1 MAKQAHKHLL
11 RAVLEPRKK
20 GAIQQIAEACAAG
33 ADPNGICPESSI
45 TSGYVRG
52 GSTLLTHAIH
62 EGASRVVE
70 KLLECGANPDLTDG
84 NGWTPWMASTLVDE
98 SKRTRIQE
106 LLSHYGASKDGEH
119 IGQLAR
125 ALIDGDVV
133 HAVSLITSKQDL
145 RILTSFR
152 VDLVRHQILN
162 GNTPMLKLLLEH
174 KMQPD
179 SAHLI
184 SAIKARYLPGVDL
197 LLSHGLAP
205 ESPDEE
211 ETPLMMAAGMGELNI
226 VQCLV
231 KAGADVNRCA
241 YDNIEWTAA
250 FYAKEAGYDQIA
262 DWLISYMD
270 KAVLEKQQQIM
281 VARNPRFRLLYK
293 HATASE
299 ALSTDDIVAILEQW
313 NDQYGIDVRNA
324 STDSITIEFSSLPE
338 DIESFFEEV
347 LSLCPD
353 ASEDRRTVQSEL
365 LEKKVLSLWWD

>member
-1 MAKQAHKHLL
+1 MAKQANKQLL
-11 RAVLEPRKK
+11 DAVLEPRKK
-20 GAIQQIAEACAAG
+20 GAIQQIVGACAAG

-62 EGASRVVE
+62 EGSSRAVE
-70 KLLECGANPDLTDG
+70 KLLECGANPDLADS

-125 ALIDGDVV
+125 ALIDGNVV
-133 HAVSLITSKQDL
+133 HAVSLVTSKQDL
-145 RILTSFR
+145 IILASFR
-152 VDLVRHQILN
+152 VDLIRHQILN

-174 KMQPD
+174 EMQPD

-197 LLSHGLAP
+197 LLSHGLVP

-226 VQCLV
+226 VRRLV
-231 KAGADVNRCA
+231 EAGADVNRCA

-250 FYAKEAGYDQIA
+250 FYAKEAGYDQVA
-262 DWLISYMD
+262 DWLTPRMD
-270 KAVLEKQQQIM
+270 KAVLEQRQQIM
-281 VARNPRFRLLYK
+281 DARNPRFRLLYK

-299 ALSTDDIVAILEQW
+299 ALSTDDIVAVLEQW
-313 NDQYGIDVRNA
+313 NDQYGINVCNA

-338 DIESFFEEV
+338 DIESFFQKI

-353 ASEDRRTVQSEL
+353 AFEDRRTVQSEL